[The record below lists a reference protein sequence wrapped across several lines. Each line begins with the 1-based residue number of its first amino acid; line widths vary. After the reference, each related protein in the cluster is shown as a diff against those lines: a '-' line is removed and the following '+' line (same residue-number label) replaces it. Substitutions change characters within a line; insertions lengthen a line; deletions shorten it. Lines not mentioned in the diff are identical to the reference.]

1 MTTANSNLS
10 TLGRRTF
17 LAAALAAVGMSASAQ
32 AQTSGSDLVS
42 LQVIDRETGRTA
54 PVWRHAGRLFVAGRP
69 GARYGVR
76 ITNNSGGRVLVVM
89 SVDGVNVLTGQ
100 TAGYNQK
107 GYILRPYV
115 SADVSGWRKSDTQ
128 VAAFT
133 FAPLSQSYAART
145 GRPGDVGVIGIAVF
159 NERSREPIAV
169 GPAMPEYRGRI
180 AGDYPEEAQARV
192 QSAPPPAVVAPAAP
206 SARRAPA
213 PEAAQSAERLGT
225 GHGAREWSAVST
237 VAFER
242 ATSYPQ
248 FTSQIEYDS
257 YDNLV
262 ARGVIPRGR
271 PAPSRSR
278 PFPTEPGYV
287 PDPPRGY

>member
-1 MTTANSNLS
+1 MT
-10 TLGRRTF
+10 TLGRRAILVGAMAAIG
-17 LAAALAAVGMSASAQ
+17 LAVSAQ
-32 AQTSGSDLVS
+32 AQAQGRQLVD
-42 LQVIDRETGRTA
+42 LQVIDRETGETA
-54 PVWRHAGRLFVAGRP
+54 RVWRRDGRLYVAGRP
-69 GARYGVR
+69 GARYGLR
-76 ITNNSGGRVLVVM
+76 ITNNSSGRVLVVM

-115 SADVSGWRKSDTQ
+115 SADVNGWRKSDTQ

-133 FAPLSQSYAART
+133 FAPLSKSYAART

-159 NERSREPIAV
+159 RERSREPIVV
-169 GPAMPEYRGRI
+169 GPAMPEYR
-180 AGDYPEEAQARV
+180 AGDADYPEEAQARV
-192 QSAPPPAVVAPAAP
+192 QSAPPPVVAPAAP

-257 YDNLV
+257 FDNLV

-271 PAPSRSR
+271 RAPSPPR

>member
-1 MTTANSNLS
+1 MARS
-10 TLGRRTF
+10 TLTIQRRAL
-17 LAAALAAVGMSASAQ
+17 LAAALSAVCVAPAAQ
-32 AQTSGSDLVS
+32 AQSHPALVS
-42 LQVIDRETGRTA
+42 LQVIDRETGQTA
-54 PVWRHAGRLFVAGRP
+54 RVWRHQGRLYVAGRP

-76 ITNNSGGRVLVVM
+76 ITNNSHGRVLVVM

-115 SADVSGWRKSDTQ
+115 SADVNGWRKSDTQ

-133 FAPLSQSYAART
+133 FAPLSKSYAART

-159 NERSREPIAV
+159 RERSREPIAV
-169 GPAMPEYRGRI
+169 GPAVPEYRGRV

-192 QSAPPPAVVAPAAP
+192 QAAPPPVAAPAAP
-206 SARRAPA
+206 SARRSAA
-213 PEAAQSAERLGT
+213 PESAQGERLGT
-225 GHGAREWSAVST
+225 GHGQREWSAVST

-242 ATSYPQ
+242 ATAYPQ

-262 ARGVIPRGR
+262 ACGVIPRGR
-271 PAPSRSR
+271 PAPSGPR

>member
-1 MTTANSNLS
+1 MTMTDSKLS

-17 LAAALAAVGMSASAQ
+17 LAGAVAAVGLCASAQ
-32 AQTSGSDLVS
+32 AQADGSDLVS
-42 LQVIDRETGRTA
+42 LQVIDRETGRPA
-54 PVWRHAGRLFVAGRP
+54 PVWGHQGRLYVAGRP

-100 TAGYNQK
+100 TAGYDQK

-115 SADVSGWRKSDTQ
+115 SADVNGWRKSDTQ

-133 FAPLSQSYAART
+133 FAPLSNSYAART

-159 NERSREPIAV
+159 TERSREPIAV
-169 GPAMPEYRGRI
+169 GPAMPEYRGRV
-180 AGDYPEEAQARV
+180 ANAYPEEAQARA
-192 QSAPPPAVVAPAAP
+192 QSAPPPVVAPAAP
-206 SARRAPA
+206 AARRTAA
-213 PEAAQSAERLGT
+213 PESAQSGERLGT
-225 GHGAREWSAVST
+225 GHGAREWSTART

-242 ATSYPQ
+242 ASAYPQ
-248 FTSQIEYDS
+248 FTSQVEYDS
-257 YDNLV
+257 YENLV
-262 ARGVIPRGR
+262 ARGIIPRYR
-271 PAPSRSR
+271 PAPAPRPR